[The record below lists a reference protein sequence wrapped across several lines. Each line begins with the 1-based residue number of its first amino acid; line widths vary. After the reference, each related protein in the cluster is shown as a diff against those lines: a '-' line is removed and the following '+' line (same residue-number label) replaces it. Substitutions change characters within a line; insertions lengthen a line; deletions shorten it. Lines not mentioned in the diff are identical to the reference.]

1 MPCFWESTKPFC
13 GFSERQLCERD
24 RRMPVFPAHFM
35 KIRKWG
41 EHMNRK
47 VKENYGRLAQAAGL
61 SMDMEN
67 GALYGVF
74 AGYEILVAAA
84 NGSYPYTLSILAG
97 VNRPAPPLTQ
107 EECKAFCK
115 SVPGAVTL
123 TQNGNLVT
131 LALKNTANQNKLR
144 DTLVGALQ
152 AFTNFLRGN
161 GFRNCCQACGRQEL
175 PVSPYYLGGA
185 YAELCPDCFTA
196 IQQRQ
201 TAAQSESKQK
211 KENVV
216 SGTVGALLGSLLGV
230 VCIIILSQLGYV
242 AAISGVIMAV
252 CTLKGYELLGGK
264 LSNKGIAIACVLMLV
279 MTFVGDRLDW
289 AIVVSRSLGTDFFTS
304 FRAISYLMAEG
315 AIDSGSY
322 VGNLVLLYLFV
333 LLGAVPTVIGT
344 LRSRKQS
351 AKIYRLGSHL

>member
-1 MPCFWESTKPFC
+1 M
-13 GFSERQLCERD
+13 
-24 RRMPVFPAHFM
+24 
-35 KIRKWG
+35 
-41 EHMNRK
+41 
-47 VKENYGRLAQAAGL
+47 
-61 SMDMEN
+61 
-67 GALYGVF
+67 
-74 AGYEILVAAA
+74 
-84 NGSYPYTLSILAG
+84 
-97 VNRPAPPLTQ
+97 
-107 EECKAFCK
+107 
-115 SVPGAVTL
+115 
-123 TQNGNLVT
+123 
-131 LALKNTANQNKLR
+131 
-144 DTLVGALQ
+144 
-152 AFTNFLRGN
+152 
-161 GFRNCCQACGRQEL
+161 
-175 PVSPYYLGGA
+175 
-185 YAELCPDCFTA
+185 
-196 IQQRQ
+196 
-201 TAAQSESKQK
+201 
-211 KENVV
+211 